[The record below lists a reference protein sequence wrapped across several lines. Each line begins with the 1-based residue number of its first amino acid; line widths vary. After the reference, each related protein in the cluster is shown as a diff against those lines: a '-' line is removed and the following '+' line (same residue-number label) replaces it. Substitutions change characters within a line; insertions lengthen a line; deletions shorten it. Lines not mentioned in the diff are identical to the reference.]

1 VDKKIADGTNT
12 LFYRDE
18 GSGLPVV
25 LLHGFAEDG
34 SIWNNQA
41 DYLRSGYRLIIPD
54 LPGTNPSTP
63 SSNPPAA
70 PTTSGPSTS
79 PSPAAT
85 SSMES
90 MAENV
95 LTILN
100 HEGIDKCILIGHS
113 MGGYATLAF
122 AEKYPDLL
130 KGFGLFHSTAY
141 PDSEEKKSARRKSI
155 DFIRNNGSAPFIRQS
170 TPNLFAAGT
179 RNSRPDLIQ
188 ATIDRYSGFAPEALI
203 AWYEAMIRRPD
214 RTAVLK
220 DAATPVLFVIGKD
233 DQAVLPEHTLR
244 QSHLPSLAHIHILQ
258 RSAHMGMLEEPDKSN
273 RLLQSFLNF
282 VIHT

>member
-1 VDKKIADGTNT
+1 MDKKIADGTNT
-12 LFYRDE
+12 LFYREE

-34 SIWNNQA
+34 AIWSNQS
-41 DYLRSGYRLIIPD
+41 DYLRSGFRLIIPD
-54 LPGTNPSTP
+54 LPGTGDSIPTSYSSASSPTP
-63 SSNPPAA
+63 TSQSSAA
-70 PTTSGPSTS
+70 NI
-79 PSPAAT
+79 
-85 SSMES
+85 SMES

-100 HEGIDKCILIGHS
+100 HEGIDKCVLIGHS

-122 AEKYPDLL
+122 AEKYPDRL

-179 RNSRPDLIQ
+179 RTSRPDLIQ
-188 ATIDRYSGFAPEALI
+188 STIDRYSGFAPKALI

-214 RTAVLK
+214 RTAVLR

-233 DQAVLPEHTLR
+233 DQAVLPEQTLQ
-244 QSHLPSLAHIHILQ
+244 QSHLPSLTHIHILQ

-273 RLLQSFLNF
+273 GLLQSFLNF

>member
-12 LFYRDE
+12 LFYREE

-34 SIWNNQA
+34 TIWNYQA
-41 DYLRSGYRLIIPD
+41 EYLRSGCRLIIPD
-54 LPGTNPSTP
+54 LPGTSLSTP
-63 SSNPPAA
+63 SGTPA
-70 PTTSGPSTS
+70 T
-79 PSPAAT
+79 
-85 SSMES
+85 SMES
-90 MAENV
+90 MAETV

-100 HEGIDKCILIGHS
+100 HEGIGKCVLIGHS

-122 AEKYPDLL
+122 AEKYADRL

-141 PDSEEKKSARRKSI
+141 PDNEEKKATRRKSI

-170 TPNLFAAGT
+170 TPNLFAAET
-179 RNSRPDLIQ
+179 RTGRPELIQ
-188 ATIDRYSGFAPEALI
+188 TTINRYSGFSPDLLI
-203 AWYEAMIRRPD
+203 AWYEAMINRPD

-220 DAATPVLFVIGKD
+220 DATTPVLFVIGKE
-233 DQAVLPEHTLR
+233 DQAVQPEHTLR
-244 QSHLPSLAHIHILQ
+244 QSHLPSLSHIHILQ
-258 RSAHMGMLEEPDKSN
+258 RSAHMGMLEEPDQSN